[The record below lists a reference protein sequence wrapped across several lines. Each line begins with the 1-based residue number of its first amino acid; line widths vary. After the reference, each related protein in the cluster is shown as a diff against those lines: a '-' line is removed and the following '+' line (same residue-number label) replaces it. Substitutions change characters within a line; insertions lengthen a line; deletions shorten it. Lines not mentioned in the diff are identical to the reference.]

1 MYFRKVP
8 NPQTMSVPQV
18 LGRRKVLGTV
28 VNTAAEALRARK
40 GLVTLERL
48 LRVQKV
54 NRVLLSPPPRGET
67 GLELCTVEKAAQ
79 GGVHAQI

>member
-54 NRVLLSPPPRGET
+54 KRVLLSPPRGET